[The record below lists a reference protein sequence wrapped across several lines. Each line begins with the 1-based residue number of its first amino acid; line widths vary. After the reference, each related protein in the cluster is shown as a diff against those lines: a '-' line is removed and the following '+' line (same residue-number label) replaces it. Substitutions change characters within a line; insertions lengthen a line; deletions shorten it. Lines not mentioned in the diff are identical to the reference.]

1 MLLRVPEKFNVI
13 LVKFNFLLH
22 SKKGSHIQIVPTV
35 HTVHLFTVFPNS
47 FSSFKM
53 DVYLLAL
60 AVSVYI
66 YLPILSKKRT
76 EISF

>member
-35 HTVHLFTVFPNS
+35 HLFTVFPNS

-53 DVYLLAL
+53 NVYLLAL